1 MNKKSFIPGSEGFLA
16 KLVSLI
22 FTIAFFSVYSAGT
35 KGITNNWSD
44 IIWLLLLFAVIYE
57 VIGYVFFKIF
67 SMMTAQ
73 KKLREAQNDG
83 EVVEIKPVE
92 EMENTSK

>member
-16 KLVSLI
+16 KIVSVI
-22 FTIAFFSVYSAGT
+22 FSIAFFSVYSAGT

-44 IIWLLLLFAVIYE
+44 IIWLLLLFTVIYE

-67 SMMTAQ
+67 SMMTLQ
-73 KKLREAQNDG
+73 KKIKMEQNDG
-83 EVVEIKPVE
+83 AVVEIKPVE
-92 EMENTSK
+92 DEVIKNN